1 MAEIG
6 LPEST
11 KDSNNRLDSCVG
23 MMVVLIA
30 TFIGLCN
37 VKDDN
42 IVQQMQM
49 KQVERNDNWAW
60 FQARNI
66 RQAVY
71 EGVSAEL
78 SVPWPNETA
87 ENKKAREAK
96 SEEYLKKAKSQE
108 EKAEKQKNDAESA
121 QNEYDELNEKD
132 DQFDLCDATLAIS
145 LALMGVTALT
155 KRWWLFFVSL
165 VPAAFGFY
173 MGIAGF
179 CDIDTDAGPIKALI
193 KLLS

>member
-1 MAEIG
+1 MPEIE
-6 LPEST
+6 LPEIK
-11 KDSNNRLDSCVG
+11 KDSNDRLDSCVG

-78 SVPWPNETA
+78 SVPWPNETP
-87 ENKKAREAK
+87 ENRKAREAK
-96 SEEYLKKAKSQE
+96 SEEYFKKAQAQE
-108 EKAEKQKNDAESA
+108 QKTDKQKSDAEQA
-121 QNEYDELNEKD
+121 QAEYDELNEKD

-173 MGIAGF
+173 MGLAGF
-179 CDIDTDAGPIKALI
+179 MGFNTDVGPVKMLI